1 MDRAA
6 GEKDTAALRVTFD
19 PRLKLEF
26 HGARITSDA
35 GLLAFREL
43 DDALG
48 LTELAGTTLADP
60 RTGQNSR
67 HTLIAQLRQ
76 SVFGRLAGYEDV
88 NDADRL
94 ARDPAL
100 RWIVGGR
107 AVTETAASTSQMGR
121 FETEGLTQEANLN
134 ALVGLPG
141 RWIDRVHARRP
152 VKGIVLDMD
161 SSVSPTFGEQ
171 EGSVYNGHFGC
182 TCYHPLFVFNQF
194 GDLERCALRP
204 GNVHSAEGWRAV
216 LEPVVARYRTTMK
229 RRYFRADAAFASPE
243 VYAFLEAED
252 YGYVIRLPANAVLQ
266 RRIAHLLTR
275 PVGRPP
281 HEVRRFYAS
290 FHYQAQ
296 TWSRSRRVVAKVEWH
311 PGELYPRVGFLVTNL
326 CRPPERVVAFY
337 NQRGTAEHWIRE
349 GKHAIRWTRLSC
361 RSMQANA
368 VRLQL
373 HALAYNLANFF
384 RTLVLP
390 DEVERW
396 SLTTLREKVVK
407 IGAKVIAH
415 ARSTV
420 FQMAEVAVPRDL
432 FRRMLALIDELRPR
446 PVVRC

>member
-1 MDRAA
+1 MINAA
-6 GEKDTAALRVTFD
+6 GEAEAVLRVAFD

-26 HGARITSDA
+26 HGSRVTSDA

-48 LTELAGTTLADP
+48 LTEIAGEVLADT
-60 RTGQNSR
+60 RTGQNTR
-67 HTLIAQLRQ
+67 HALIAQLRQ

-94 ARDPAL
+94 AHDPAL

-107 AVTETAASTSQMGR
+107 AVMQTAASTSQMGR
-121 FETEGLTQEANLN
+121 FETEVLTQEVNLS
-134 ALVGLPG
+134 ALTDLSG

-171 EGSVYNGHFGC
+171 EGSAYNGHFGC

-204 GNVHSAEGWRAV
+204 GNVHSAEGWRDV

-229 RRYFRADAAFASPE
+229 RRYFRADAAFASPQ

-266 RRIAHLLTR
+266 RKIAHLLTR

-281 HEVRRFYAS
+281 HEVRRSYAS
-290 FHYQAQ
+290 FRYQAQ
-296 TWSRSRRVVAKVEWH
+296 SWSHSRRVVAKVEWH

-326 CRPPERVVAFY
+326 ASARTGGGLLQWARHGGAVD
-337 NQRGTAEHWIRE
+337 QRGQERRE
-349 GKHAIRWTRLSC
+349 VDTP
-361 RSMQANA
+361 
-368 VRLQL
+368 
-373 HALAYNLANFF
+373 
-384 RTLVLP
+384 VLP
-390 DEVERW
+390 LHEGQRGPPPASCAGVQH
-396 SLTTLREKVVK
+396 SQLLSHS
-407 IGAKVIAH
+407 GS
-415 ARSTV
+415 AR
-420 FQMAEVAVPRDL
+420 
-432 FRRMLALIDELRPR
+432 
-446 PVVRC
+446 

>member
-1 MDRAA
+1 MDGAT
-6 GEKDTAALRVTFD
+6 GEDDDAALRVAFD

-26 HGARITSDA
+26 HGSRVTSDA
-35 GLLAFREL
+35 GLLPFRDL

-48 LTELAGTTLADP
+48 LTDLAGETLAET

-67 HTLIAQLRQ
+67 HTLMAQLRQ
-76 SVFGRLAGYEDV
+76 SIFGRLAGYEDV

-94 ARDPAL
+94 GRDPAM
-100 RWIVGGR
+100 RWVVGGR
-107 AVTETAASTSQMGR
+107 AVTQTAASASQMGR
-121 FETEGLTQEANLN
+121 FETEVLAQEANLA
-134 ALVGLPG
+134 ALADLSGH
-141 RWIDRVHARRP
+141 WIDRVYARRP
-152 VKGIVLDMD
+152 VKAVVLDMD
-161 SSVSPTFGEQ
+161 SSVSPTSGEQ
-171 EGSVYNGHFGC
+171 EGTAYNGHFGC

-204 GNVHSAEGWRAV
+204 GNVHSAEGWRDV
-216 LEPVVARYRTTMK
+216 LTPVVTRYRDRVK

-243 VYAFLEAED
+243 VYAFLEAEE
-252 YGYVIRLPANAVLQ
+252 YGYAIRLPANSVLQ

-290 FHYQAQ
+290 FRYQAQ
-296 TWSRSRRVVAKVEWH
+296 TWNRSRRVVAKVEWH

-337 NQRGTAEHWIRE
+337 NQRGTAEQWIRE
-349 GKHAIRWTRLSC
+349 GKNAVRWTRLSC
-361 RSMQANA
+361 RSMKANA

-396 SLTTLREKVVK
+396 SLTSLREKVVK
-407 IGAKVIAH
+407 IGAKVITH
-415 ARSTV
+415 ARYTV

-432 FRRMLALIDELRPR
+432 FRRILGMIDGLRPR
-446 PVVRC
+446 QIARC